1 MDQEI
6 KELLEKNLALSQEN
20 NRMLRG
26 IRFTN
31 RLHLVWTVFYLA
43 FIIGG
48 LVVAFNFFAPYIQS
62 VQGAYESVLETNAK
76 VNGGF
81 DTVKGFF
88 GGSSE

>member
-6 KELLEKNLALSQEN
+6 KELLEKNLALSQDN

-31 RLHLVWTVFYLA
+31 RLHLVWTIFYLA

-48 LVVAFNFFAPYIQS
+48 LLVAFNFLAPYIQTA
-62 VQGAYESVLETNAK
+62 QKTYESVLETNTK

-81 DTVKGFF
+81 DSVKNFF

>member
-20 NRMLRG
+20 NHMLRG

-31 RLHLVWTVFYLA
+31 RLHLIWTVFYLA

-48 LVVAFNFFAPYIQS
+48 LVVAFNFLAPYLEQAQNTYDS
-62 VQGAYESVLETNAK
+62 LLETNTK
-76 VNGGF
+76 VTSGF
-81 DTVKGFF
+81 DSVKGFF
-88 GGSSE
+88 GGNKE